1 MGDPL
6 GVAHPFSSF
15 LILFILKFTKMTH
28 LQIPYV
34 SPIGHDKAY
43 NSDNSTITYTSM
55 RLPLLLLGGWLMF
68 LVAGPLLQSIDPRSA
83 VLDIGILTILL
94 FGLLLGF
101 ILHRFV
107 ILTMEIDT
115 MMFGRD
121 ILPLSFVYAMVLTMG
136 FSVLVNITMNKKLQQ
151 IDMAASLKSV
161 E

>member
-68 LVAGPLLQSIDPRSA
+68 LAAGPLLQSIDPRSA
-83 VLDIGILTILL
+83 VLDIGILSISL
-94 FGLLLGF
+94 FGVLSGLAAVFCCFWLQELLWQPFKFFRQNFQSHFNQLTSWQQC
-101 ILHRFV
+101 ILYFSV
-107 ILTMEIDT
+107 
-115 MMFGRD
+115 FF
-121 ILPLSFVYAMVLTMG
+121 LSLYAVLWALAMVL
-136 FSVLVNITMNKKLQQ
+136 
-151 IDMAASLKSV
+151 
-161 E
+161 

>member
-68 LVAGPLLQSIDPRSA
+68 LAAGPLLQSIDPRSA
-83 VLDIGILTILL
+83 VLDIGILSISL
-94 FGLLLGF
+94 FGVLSGLTAILCCFWLQELLWQSFKVFRQNFQSHFNQLTSWQQC
-101 ILHRFV
+101 ILYFSV
-107 ILTMEIDT
+107 
-115 MMFGRD
+115 FF
-121 ILPLSFVYAMVLTMG
+121 LSLYAVLWALAMVL
-136 FSVLVNITMNKKLQQ
+136 
-151 IDMAASLKSV
+151 
-161 E
+161 